1 MTQSSKGSTDRGRR
15 LLLGTG
21 GAALA
26 LGATGRAHAGSR
38 PTTPTYAISRTR
50 YTTSASAFLPT
61 AGDTY
66 VVPLSQVVSTD
77 NTDSTLHA
85 NNTITINHAGNYRI
99 MLAVDWSSGKGH
111 DGALRSSGIRLRPA
125 GRPPIVAAPGGM
137 VTLIADTDQHLATQ
151 DLPGALTPQTVR
163 LPEPI
168 IGSQSIFTPFP
179 WTPGT
184 IAAGSFK
191 SVDVTMPIVN
201 IVAAGD
207 VALASHSAI
216 TDAVLGAGVVAALI
230 VSARPIAQDVVRVT
244 IVNPLSTPVT
254 IPTGDLQV
262 LCMSATLLTGGSSE
276 ARTVMSSV
284 TLPLRPGDTIYT
296 VFRSL
301 MPGDVL
307 QASSEMYVEVE
318 RFTQTS

>member
-1 MTQSSKGSTDRGRR
+1 MTQSSNDGMDRKRR

-26 LGATGRAHAGSR
+26 LGAAGNARAGSR
-38 PTTPTYAISRTR
+38 PSTPTYAISRTR
-50 YTTSASAFLPT
+50 YSTSASAYLPT

-66 VVPLSQVVSTD
+66 VLPLSQVVSTD

-85 NNTITINHAGNYRI
+85 NNTITINRAGNYRV
-99 MLAVDWSSGKGH
+99 MLAVDWNASKGH
-111 DGALRSSGIRLRPA
+111 DSALRSSGIRLRPA
-125 GRPPIVAAPGGM
+125 GRPPIVAAPGGA
-137 VTLIADTDQHLATQ
+137 VTLVADTDQHLATQ
-151 DLPGALTPQTVR
+151 DLPGSQTPQTVR

-168 IGSQSIFTPFP
+168 IGSQSVFTPFP
-179 WTPGT
+179 WSPGT
-184 IAAGSFK
+184 IAAGGFK
-191 SVDVTMPIVN
+191 SIDVTMPIAN
-201 IVAAGD
+201 IVTAGD
-207 VALASHSAI
+207 MALASHMSI
-216 TDAVLGAGVVAALI
+216 TDAILGASVVAALMI
-230 VSARPIAQDVVRVT
+230 TAKPIAQDTVRVT
-244 IVNPLSTPVT
+244 IFNPLTTPVT

-284 TLPLRPGDTIYT
+284 TLALRPGDTIYT

-301 MPGDVL
+301 MPGDVM
-307 QASSEMYVEVE
+307 QASPEMYVEVE